1 MIEDARSWNR
11 RVSAQIGAGLSLAL
25 ASWLFVAS
33 GRWQW
38 FLLVP
43 AGALVGLAVG
53 GALARYP
60 SLAGFAASL
69 TETVRRAVGGLGRWV
84 GDRRLIVR
92 FAVLL
97 SLSLLIFILVWS
109 GAYAF
114 LPEGLLRGGNQIRM
128 MGDVE
133 AGQTLWAEWLSIWM
147 RNLPW
152 VAGIALVSLVAG
164 YGYACTIPVVW
175 TVFYALIL
183 GTNSFAFPM
192 PERMGP
198 SLAVLERAGP
208 YELAAF
214 LLAAAASYPL
224 SRVSLPWR
232 ERREGEE
239 VDWREAVLAL
249 VLSASG
255 VLLAAWREAVM
266 IVGL

>member
-1 MIEDARSWNR
+1 MENTRSWNR
-11 RVSAQIGAGLSLAL
+11 RQSAQIGAGLSFAL
-25 ASWLFVAS
+25 AAWLLVAT
-33 GRWQW
+33 GRWEW
-38 FLLVP
+38 LLLVP
-43 AGALVGLAVG
+43 VGALVGLVFG
-53 GALARYP
+53 GAMARYP
-60 SLAGFAASL
+60 SLAGVGASL
-69 TETVRRAVGGLGRWV
+69 TDDLRRGAGLLVRWLEHP
-84 GDRRLIVR
+84 RLTMRFVR
-92 FAVLL
+92 LL
-97 SLSLLIFILVWS
+97 APSVILFIAIWS
-109 GAYAF
+109 AAYAF
-114 LPEGLLRGGNQIRM
+114 LPERMLAAGSDVRM
-128 MGDVE
+128 MGNAEV
-133 AGQTLWAEWLSIWM
+133 GRTLWVEWQSIVV

-152 VAGIALVSLVAG
+152 VAAIAMVSLLVG
-164 YGYACTIPVVW
+164 YAYACTIPVVW
-175 TVFYALIL
+175 TVFYAVIL

-198 SLAVLERAGP
+198 SFQVLGRAGP

-232 ERREGEE
+232 ERREEVE